1 MKIKDKRERE
11 KQKQKKKRGY
21 ASYSEGIDESYI
33 SLLWI

>member
-21 ASYSEGIDESYI
+21 ANYSEGIDESYI
-33 SLLWI
+33 SLLWV